1 MVRIYKRAKTTRYS
15 GYKKAYK
22 KPVRKYS
29 RKVVRASAKPTLAS
43 GITTAGAQRIQRFT
57 RTSEDLIT
65 VPASGGTVGVKVYKL
80 SDMPGYADFTTLYDV
95 YRIKRIYVTFV
106 PPSIMTA
113 KTDAALFR
121 YAVDL
126 NDLTNPTK
134 DIINTY
140 ESVRKF
146 NITNGLS
153 SSFSFQPAANYS
165 LTGNVATS
173 STGSVLSPW
182 INTSS
187 PDIQHYGIKYVAD
200 SGSNIANIKVLI
212 TWVIECKGMI

>member
-15 GYKKAYK
+15 GLKKAYK
-22 KPVRKYS
+22 RPVRKYS

-43 GITTAGAQRIQRFT
+43 GVSPAGAQRIQRFT
-57 RTSEDLIT
+57 RTSEDLIS
-65 VPASGGTVGVKVYKL
+65 VPASGGAVGVKVYKL
-80 SDMPGYADFTTLYDV
+80 SDMPGYTDFTNLYDV

-106 PPSIMTA
+106 PPSLMTA
-113 KTDAALFR
+113 KTDAALLR

-126 NDLTNPTK
+126 NDATNPTR

-146 NITNGLS
+146 NIANGLS
-153 SSFSFQPAANYS
+153 STFSFQPAANYR
-165 LTGNVATS
+165 LTGNVDAT
-173 STGSVLSPW
+173 STGSTLSPW

-187 PDIQHYGIKYVAD
+187 PDIVHYGIKYVAD

-212 TWVIECKGMI
+212 TWVVECKGMI